1 MNKYVYITSANAPE
15 DNSEPE
21 RKPGDVDLAAGKNS
35 ASEKPRQF
43 QTYKL
48 IKCVC
53 FFLTRAGRLVARGP
67 SHTPKGLPRRIF
79 KKRTSIKILACF
91 IGGSSRSL
99 HVWEECPFSEFC
111 SWSAINTD

>member
-53 FFLTRAGRLVARGP
+53 FF
-67 SHTPKGLPRRIF
+67 
-79 KKRTSIKILACF
+79 
-91 IGGSSRSL
+91 
-99 HVWEECPFSEFC
+99 
-111 SWSAINTD
+111 